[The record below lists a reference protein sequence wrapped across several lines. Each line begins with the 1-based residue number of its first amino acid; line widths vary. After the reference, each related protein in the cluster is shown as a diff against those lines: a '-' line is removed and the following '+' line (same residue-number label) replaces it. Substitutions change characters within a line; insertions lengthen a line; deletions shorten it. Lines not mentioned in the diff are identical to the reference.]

1 MYGVRGRRTLRGAGT
16 IIGARKKP
24 NDRERAPIMAPLRVY
39 YLAGDALIAL
49 LKNRDYSRFRNRF
62 SRSMASDRLSSD
74 EA

>member
-1 MYGVRGRRTLRGAGT
+1 
-16 IIGARKKP
+16 
-24 NDRERAPIMAPLRVY
+24 MAPLRVY